1 VQIKNY
7 VYKLI
12 FLLGNDAKKIP
23 FLITSFVLI
32 SLIEILGLGL
42 IAPFVSL
49 ILNKDTSESLNKFL
63 NSGFSANEWI
73 LFFIFILVGV
83 FMLKTLLSIFLN
95 FYLISFTEN
104 QRLKIRKNLME
115 KYQNL
120 PFEDYTNKKSSDY
133 IYNIGTASSNYA
145 GNTLFYFLKISSDL
159 IFISAVSIFLMFQN
173 IITFTV
179 MFSLF
184 LSFLIFYNLFFQKKL
199 TISGKESNKA
209 NNEMFKFINEAM
221 EGFKDIKIFKIEG
234 FFFKGLEENAKK
246 FRDFIIPSLIISQAP
261 RFLIEL
267 IFIIFISLMVLLSIN
282 LNFSEE
288 QLFSSVVVFSLAGV
302 RLLPIISGI
311 SSSLS
316 IIKFNYNT
324 IDIIYDDLKEF
335 DFFKKDTD
343 LSFNKKLVFKS
354 LKLSNVSFKY
364 VNQSE
369 FALKDISLDI
379 SSGMSLGIIGK
390 SGSGKSTL
398 VDLLL
403 GFLNPY
409 DGKILINEVLFENT
423 LDAWKNTVA
432 YLPQEVFIINDSLEA
447 NIALGEK
454 EIDKDKLFSSIE
466 KAGLSDLVSELEFG
480 INTNFGDRGIKL
492 SGGQRQ
498 RIALAR
504 AFYKNRNVI
513 FMDEATSALDSE
525 SEIEINKQINSL
537 GKDFTKV
544 IISHKQSSV
553 INCDLIIRLEK
564 GKIISTG
571 SPKDFFNK

>member
-1 VQIKNY
+1 MQIKNY

-49 ILNKDTSESLNKFL
+49 ILNKDTSVSLNKFL

-288 QLFSSVVVFSLAGV
+288 ELFSSVVVFSLAGV

>member
-1 VQIKNY
+1 MQIKNY

-49 ILNKDTSESLNKFL
+49 ILNKDTSVSLNKFL

-120 PFEDYTNKKSSDY
+120 PFQDYTNKKSSDY

-288 QLFSSVVVFSLAGV
+288 ELFSSVVVFSLAGV

>member
-49 ILNKDTSESLNKFL
+49 ILNKDTSESLNKFF

-120 PFEDYTNKKSSDY
+120 PFQDYTNKKSSDY

>member
-1 VQIKNY
+1 MQIKNY

-49 ILNKDTSESLNKFL
+49 ILNKDTSESLNKFF

-120 PFEDYTNKKSSDY
+120 PFQDYTNKKSSDY

-288 QLFSSVVVFSLAGV
+288 ELFSSVVVFSLAGV